1 MHDKIN
7 VGIVFG
13 GRSGEHEVSL
23 NSAYNVIK
31 SIDQDKYTVTMLGI
45 TKAGQWKIYKG
56 DPLNVKDNT
65 WQEDLCNI
73 KDKFSLFNDDEI
85 NSIDIFF
92 PVLHGTFGED
102 GTIQGLFEMINKPY
116 VGCGVLASSVAMD
129 KDIAKIIFMSENIP
143 VAGGILLYKSDI
155 LEDIHYATSAVEA
168 LYPYPVFVK
177 PSNMGSS
184 VGISKAHNREE
195 LEAALNDAVKYDIK
209 IIVEEF
215 IQGKEIEVAVLGN
228 EHPETSCAGHVVPC
242 HEFYDYEAKYLTG
255 DDSEIIIP
263 APIDQVLSDKIRNY
277 AEKAFKAING
287 SGLARVDFFVQDKTN
302 KIYLNEINTMPGF
315 TNISM
320 YSKLWDASGIKYVDL
335 IDKLIELGFER
346 YNTRQQLIYEIEL

>member
-1 MHDKIN
+1 MQDKIN

-23 NSAYNVIK
+23 NSAYNVIE
-31 SIDQDKYTVTMLGI
+31 SIDQNKYIVTMIGI
-45 TKAGQWKIYKG
+45 TKAGQWRIYKG
-56 DPLNVKDNT
+56 DPLNLKNNT
-65 WQEDLCNI
+65 WQDDLSNV
-73 KDKFSLFNDDEI
+73 KTDFSLFNDDEMKT
-85 NSIDIFF
+85 IDIFF

-102 GTIQGLFEMINKPY
+102 GTIQGLFEMLNKPY

-129 KDIAKIIFMSENIP
+129 KDIAKIIFKSEDIP
-143 VAGGILLYKSDI
+143 VAGGILLYKSEI
-155 LEDIHYATSAVEA
+155 LQDIHNAIDKIET
-168 LYPYPVFVK
+168 LYRYPVFIK
-177 PSNMGSS
+177 PANMGSS
-184 VGISKAHNREE
+184 VGISKAHNQKE
-195 LEAALNDAVKYDIK
+195 LQVALKEAVKYDTK
-209 IIVEEF
+209 ILVEEF

-228 EHPETSCAGHVVPC
+228 ENPETSCTGHVVPC

-263 APIDQVLSDKIRNY
+263 APIEQTLSETIKTY
-277 AEKAFKAING
+277 AKKAFKAING
-287 SGLARVDFFVQDKTN
+287 SGLARVDFFVQDETD

-320 YSKLWDASGIKYVDL
+320 YSKLWEASGIRYVDL

-346 YNTRQQLIYEIEL
+346 YDTRQKLIYEIEL